1 MLMGISVG
9 GVVVAILFAYFK
21 YVKSAHVPVADS
33 EPRSA
38 LAKISYNKFYFDEFY
53 SAIIQKPL
61 DALSSFFFKVI
72 DKSGIDGIVNG
83 LGKGSIE
90 ASKGL
95 RLLQTGNVGFY
106 IFAMVVG
113 IVAVLLYSFYKF

>member
-9 GVVVAILFAYFK
+9 GVIIAIIYAYIK
-21 YVKSAHVPVADS
+21 YIKNSHVPVLDV

-38 LAKISYNKFYFDEFY
+38 LAKVSYNKFYFDEFY
-53 SAIIQKPL
+53 MAIIQKPL
-61 DALSSFFFKVI
+61 DSLSVFFFKIV
-72 DKSGIDGIVNG
+72 DKLGIDGFVNG

-106 IFAMVVG
+106 IFAMVIGV
-113 IVAVLLYSFYKF
+113 IAVLVYSFVSF